1 MATEMP
7 RKPTRVVRSAELD
20 TPSLEALNRAPG
32 FLRALPMEFQSVGS
46 DRVVA
51 VMELGPEH
59 HTPWGV
65 VHGGVYAAAVESV
78 ASVGATAAVIERGQ
92 IAVGVSNTT
101 DFLRPVVSGRV
112 QVVAEA
118 IFQGATQQL
127 WAVNIIREDGKLA
140 ARGQLRL
147 QNIDRPRG

>member
-1 MATEMP
+1 MP
-7 RKPTRVVRSAELD
+7 RKPTRAVSPAELE
-20 TPSLEALNRAPG
+20 TPSLKALNSASG
-32 FLRALPMEFQSVGS
+32 FLRALPIEFQFVAA

-51 VMELGPEH
+51 VMELGPDH
-59 HTPWGV
+59 HTPWGI
-65 VHGGVYAAAVESV
+65 VHGGAYAAAVESA

-112 QVVAEA
+112 RVVAKA

-127 WAVNIIREDGKLA
+127 WEVNITREDGKLA

-147 QNIDRPRG
+147 QNIDRPRE